1 MVSTCM
7 LTVADRLGLT
17 LASEGQERE
26 RSSRVIK
33 GHQGSSRVIKGHQGQ
48 SSVIKGHQGQSSVI
62 KDHQVY
68 SPSSLPSAE
77 RERSIAEAPAKI
89 ESKMFLMREA
99 IRGRHQSIRI
109 HQGPDEGGNQRPSQ
123 A

>member
-7 LTVADRLGLT
+7 RTVADRFGLT
-17 LASEGQERE
+17 LASECQEGE
-26 RSSRVIK
+26 
-33 GHQGSSRVIKGHQGQ
+33 VIKGHQGQ
-48 SSVIKGHQGQSSVI
+48 SSVIKGHP
-62 KDHQVY
+62 VY

-99 IRGRHQSIRI
+99 IRGRH
-109 HQGPDEGGNQRPSQ
+109 HMVPTG
-123 A
+123 